1 MVIIH
6 SGQAYRVKAVQSTVC
21 PAGSAYWLIQVHPIH
36 NYRFDGEKMSGDTD
50 DMAIVTIDTG
60 AIYGSPTLAN
70 YIDRIHTALDAAL
83 VKLSK

>member
-1 MVIIH
+1 MVITH
-6 SGQAYRVKAVQSTVC
+6 NAETYKVKAVQSTVC

-60 AIYGSPTLAN
+60 AIYGSPTLAH
-70 YIDRIHTALDAAL
+70 YIDRIHTELDVVLA
-83 VKLSK
+83 KLSK